1 MAKGNDPHAAPSTAR
16 ETKAR
21 AADGCVVCG
30 SAPPAG
36 KALVPITVGKRTW
49 RACVFHAMIADR
61 TAPATLA
68 ELRRLAEAHDR
79 RRRPERRHGEERR
92 AFWRPTPDRRS
103 ERREL
108 GRRREDLL
116 IDALNQG

>member
-1 MAKGNDPHAAPSTAR
+1 MAKGKDPHVAPATAR
-16 ETKAR
+16 ATKAH

-30 SAPPAG
+30 YVPPAG

-49 RACVFHAMIADR
+49 LACVFHALIADR
-61 TAPATLA
+61 AAPGTLA
-68 ELRRLAEAHDR
+68 ELRRVSDAHDR
-79 RRRPERRHGEERR
+79 RRRPERRHGEDRR

-116 IDALNQG
+116 IGALDQG